1 MHFYHFIDMVL
12 FIDCQVAGISGDMI
26 LSSLV
31 DLGANK
37 SKIIDG
43 VKESVNFLQGST
55 IKKLDFVK
63 VQKKG
68 KSATQLVLEID
79 ENIHDRKASEI
90 KNCIQSISE
99 KLELSNSAKEFAENS
114 INTLITAESNVHG
127 ESPSSVHFH
136 EASSIDTVVDII
148 GTAIALDD
156 LNLFHEEIF
165 CSYVAIGGGTLS
177 FSHGTTSN
185 PAYAITEIF
194 KNSNII
200 VTGGP
205 ISEELTTP
213 TGASI
218 LVNLASSCKE
228 FFVDMSIDSVGY
240 GSGTKEFGS
249 FANVLKII
257 QGKSNETL
265 DKDTVKILETNLD
278 DVSGEVVAN
287 TIEKLMENGAKD
299 VTVTHAI
306 TKKGRPTQIVSVIC
320 DSQKVNSLLKIL
332 IDETRTLGVRIR
344 TSERYVVPRK
354 ILKSEITLENQNFII
369 HYKISDSE
377 HFKLEFDDVKSISN
391 TLNISFN
398 KTEEL
403 LKEQIKKK
411 NDWFK
416 KIIRMVWR

>member
-1 MHFYHFIDMVL
+1 MVL

-31 DLGANK
+31 DLGADK

-43 VKESVNFLQGST
+43 VKKSANFLEGST
-55 IKKLDFVK
+55 IKKLDFIK

-79 ENIHDRKASEI
+79 ENIHERKADDI
-90 KNCIQSISE
+90 KKCIQSTSE
-99 KLELSNSAKEFAENS
+99 KIGLSDSAKEFAENS

-127 ESPSSVHFH
+127 ESESSVHFH

-148 GTAIALDD
+148 GTAIALDN
-156 LNLFHEEIF
+156 LNLFAEEIS
-165 CSYVAIGGGTLS
+165 CSHVAIGGGTVS

-194 KNSNII
+194 KNSKII

-205 ISEELTTP
+205 VSEELTTP

-218 LVNLASSCKE
+218 LVNLVSSCNE

-240 GSGTKEFGS
+240 GSGTKDFDG

-257 QGKSNETL
+257 RGKSNDAL
-265 DKDTVKILETNLD
+265 VKDTVQILETNLD
-278 DVSGEVVAN
+278 DVSGEVIAN

-299 VTVTHAI
+299 VTVSHAI
-306 TKKGRPTQIVSVIC
+306 TKKGRPTQLVSIIC
-320 DSQKVNSLLKIL
+320 DSDKTDLLLNLL
-332 IDETRTLGVRIR
+332 INETRTLGVRIR
-344 TSERYVVPRK
+344 TSQRYVVPRK
-354 ILKSEITLENQNFII
+354 ILESEVTIENQNFII
-369 HYKISDSE
+369 HYKTSDFE
-377 HFKLEFDDVKSISN
+377 HLKLEYEDIKSISN
-391 TLNISFN
+391 QLKLSFN

-411 NDWFK
+411 ND
-416 KIIRMVWR
+416 

>member
-1 MHFYHFIDMVL
+1 MVL

-411 NDWFK
+411 ND
-416 KIIRMVWR
+416 

>member
-1 MHFYHFIDMVL
+1 MYFSHLIDMVL
-12 FIDCQVAGISGDMI
+12 FIDCQIAGISGDMI

-37 SKIIDG
+37 SKIIEG
-43 VKESVNFLQGST
+43 IKESANFLDGT
-55 IKKLDFVK
+55 IIKKLDFIK
-63 VQKKG
+63 IQKNG

-79 ENIHDRKASEI
+79 ENVNERKGSDI
-90 KNCIQSISE
+90 KKCIQLSSE
-99 KLELSNSAKEFAENS
+99 KLELSNSAKKFAEDT

-127 ESPSSVHFH
+127 ESESSVHFH
-136 EASSIDTVVDII
+136 EASSIDTVIDII

-156 LNLFHEEIF
+156 LNMFEDEIS
-165 CSYVAIGGGTLS
+165 CSHVATGGGTVS

-205 ISEELTTP
+205 VNEELTTP

-218 LVNLASSCKE
+218 LVNLASSCNE

-240 GSGTKEFGS
+240 GSGKKNFDE
-249 FANVLKII
+249 FANVLKLIH
-257 QGKSNETL
+257 GTSHETL
-265 DKDTVKILETNLD
+265 VKDSVQILETNLD
-278 DVSGEVVAN
+278 DISGEVIAN

-299 VTVTHAI
+299 VTVSHAV
-306 TKKGRPTQIVSVIC
+306 TKKGRPTQLISVIC
-320 DSQKVNSLLKIL
+320 DSNHTNLLLKLL

-344 TSERYVVPRK
+344 TSQRYVVPRQ
-354 ILKSEITLENQNFII
+354 ILKSEVTLENQDFTI
-369 HYKISDSE
+369 HYKISNSE
-377 HFKLEFDDVKSISN
+377 HFKLEYDDVKSISN
-391 TLNISFN
+391 QLKLSFN

-411 NDWFK
+411 ND
-416 KIIRMVWR
+416 

>member
-1 MHFYHFIDMVL
+1 MVL
-12 FIDCQVAGISGDMI
+12 FIDCQIAGISGDMI

-37 SKIIDG
+37 SKILDG
-43 VKESVNFLQGST
+43 VKDSANFLQGST
-55 IKKLDFVK
+55 IKKLDFIK

-79 ENIHDRKASEI
+79 EDTHERKGTEI
-90 KNCIQSISE
+90 KNCILSSCE
-99 KLELSNSAKEFAENS
+99 KLGLSNPAKEFAENS
-114 INTLITAESNVHG
+114 INTLINAESNVHG
-127 ESPSSVHFH
+127 EPESSVHFH

-156 LNLFHEEIF
+156 LNLFEEEIS
-165 CSYVAIGGGTLS
+165 CSHVAIGGGTVS
-177 FSHGTTSN
+177 FSHGVTSN

-194 KNSNII
+194 KNSRIV

-205 ISEELTTP
+205 VTDELTTP

-240 GSGTKEFGS
+240 GAGTKEFDG

-265 DKDTVKILETNLD
+265 DKDSVKILETNLD
-278 DVSGEVVAN
+278 DVSGEVIAN
-287 TIEKLMENGAKD
+287 TIEKLMKNGAKD
-299 VTVTHAI
+299 VTVTQAI
-306 TKKGRPTQIVSVIC
+306 TKKGRPTQLISIIC
-320 DSQKVNSLLKIL
+320 DSQHANSLLNIL
-332 IDETRTLGVRIR
+332 INETKTLGVRIR
-344 TSERYVVPRK
+344 TSERFIVPRK
-354 ILKSEITLENQNFII
+354 ILESDVTLENQKFTV
-369 HYKISDSE
+369 HYKISDSD
-377 HFKLEFDDVKSISN
+377 HFKLEFEDVKSISN
-391 TLNISFN
+391 LLNISFN

-411 NDWFK
+411 ND
-416 KIIRMVWR
+416 

>member
-1 MHFYHFIDMVL
+1 MDFCKQIFMHFYHLIDMVL

-31 DLGANK
+31 DIGANK

-43 VKESVNFLQGST
+43 VKKSANFLQGST
-55 IKKLDFVK
+55 IKKLDFIK

-68 KSATQLVLEID
+68 KDATQLVLEID
-79 ENIHDRKASEI
+79 EDTHKRKGNEI
-90 KNCIQSISE
+90 KNCIQLASE
-99 KLELSNSAKEFAENS
+99 KLGLSKSAKEFAENS
-114 INTLITAESNVHG
+114 INTLIKAESNVHG
-127 ESPSSVHFH
+127 ESESSVHFH

-156 LNLFHEEIF
+156 LNLFDEEIS
-165 CSYVAIGGGTLS
+165 CSYVAIGGGTVS

-194 KNSNII
+194 KNSNIV

-205 ISEELTTP
+205 VNEELTTP

-240 GSGTKEFGS
+240 GAGTKEFDS

-265 DKDTVKILETNLD
+265 NKDTIKILETNLD
-278 DVSGEVVAN
+278 DISGEVIAN

-299 VTVTHAI
+299 VTVTQAI
-306 TKKGRPTQIVSVIC
+306 TKKGRPTQLVSVIC
-320 DSQKVNSLLKIL
+320 DSQNVNFLLNIL
-332 IDETRTLGVRIR
+332 ISETRTLGVRIR
-344 TSERYVVPRK
+344 TSERYIVPRK
-354 ILKSEITLENQNFII
+354 ILESDVTLENQNFTI

-377 HFKLEFDDVKSISN
+377 HFKLEFEDVKSISN
-391 TLNISFN
+391 ALNISFN

-411 NDWFK
+411 ND
-416 KIIRMVWR
+416 

>member
-1 MHFYHFIDMVL
+1 MDFCKQIFMHFYHLIDMVL

-31 DLGANK
+31 DIGASK

-43 VKESVNFLQGST
+43 VKESANFLQGST
-55 IKKLDFVK
+55 IKKLDFIK

-68 KSATQLVLEID
+68 KIATQLVLEID
-79 ENIHDRKASEI
+79 EDIHERKATEI
-90 KNCIQSISE
+90 KNCIQSASE
-99 KLELSNSAKEFAENS
+99 KLGLSILAKEFAENS
-114 INTLITAESNVHG
+114 INTLINAESNVHG
-127 ESPSSVHFH
+127 ESKSSVHFH

-156 LNLFHEEIF
+156 LNLFDEEIS
-165 CSYVAIGGGTLS
+165 CSYVAIGGGTVS
-177 FSHGTTSN
+177 FSHGVTSN

-194 KNSNII
+194 KNSNIVVI
-200 VTGGP
+200 GGP
-205 ISEELTTP
+205 VTEELTTP

-240 GSGTKEFGS
+240 GAGTKNFDG

-265 DKDTVKILETNLD
+265 DRDSVKILETNLD
-278 DVSGEVVAN
+278 DVSGEVIAN

-299 VTVTHAI
+299 VTVTQAI
-306 TKKGRPTQIVSVIC
+306 TKKGRPTQLISIIC
-320 DSQKVNSLLKIL
+320 NAQNTNSLLNIL
-332 IDETRTLGVRIR
+332 ISETRTLGVRIR
-344 TSERYVVPRK
+344 TSERYIVPRK
-354 ILKSEITLENQNFII
+354 ILESDVTLENQKFTI
-369 HYKISDSE
+369 HYKISDSD
-377 HFKLEFDDVKSISN
+377 HFKLEFEDVKSISN
-391 TLNISFN
+391 ALNISFN

-411 NDWFK
+411 ND
-416 KIIRMVWR
+416 

>member
-31 DLGANK
+31 DLGADK

-43 VKESVNFLQGST
+43 VKESASLLHGST
-55 IKKLDFVK
+55 IKKLDFIK

-79 ENIHDRKASEI
+79 EDIHERKGIEI
-90 KNCIQSISE
+90 KNCIQSASK

-114 INTLITAESNVHG
+114 INTLINAESNVHG
-127 ESPSSVHFH
+127 EPESSVHFH

-165 CSYVAIGGGTLS
+165 CSHVAIGGGTVS
-177 FSHGTTSN
+177 FSHGTASN

-200 VTGGP
+200 LTGGSV
-205 ISEELTTP
+205 SEELTTP

-218 LVNLASSCKE
+218 LVNLVSSCKE

-240 GSGTKEFGS
+240 GSGTKEFDS

-278 DVSGEVVAN
+278 DVSGEVIAN

-299 VTVTHAI
+299 VTVAHAI
-306 TKKGRPTQIVSVIC
+306 TKKGRPTQLVSVIC
-320 DSQKVNSLLKIL
+320 DSQNVNSLLKIL
-332 IDETRTLGVRIR
+332 INETRTLGVRIR

-354 ILKSEITLENQNFII
+354 ILESEVIFENQNFTI

-377 HFKLEFDDVKSISN
+377 HFKLEFEDVKSISN
-391 TLNISFN
+391 ALNISFN

-411 NDWFK
+411 ND
-416 KIIRMVWR
+416 

>member
-1 MHFYHFIDMVL
+1 MHFYHFNDMVL

-31 DLGANK
+31 DLGADK

-43 VKESVNFLQGST
+43 VKESANFLQGST
-55 IKKLDFVK
+55 IKKLDFIK

-79 ENIHDRKASEI
+79 ENVHERKGSEI
-90 KNCIQSISE
+90 KTCIQVASE
-99 KLELSNSAKEFAENS
+99 KLGLSNSAKEFAENS

-127 ESPSSVHFH
+127 ESESSVHFH
-136 EASSIDTVVDII
+136 EASSIDTVIDII
-148 GTAIALDD
+148 GIAIALDD

-165 CSYVAIGGGTLS
+165 CSHVAIGGGTVS

-194 KNSNII
+194 KNSKII

-205 ISEELTTP
+205 VSEELTTP

-240 GSGTKEFGS
+240 GSGTKEFDN

-265 DKDTVKILETNLD
+265 GKDTVKILETNLD
-278 DVSGEVVAN
+278 DISGEVIAN

-306 TKKGRPTQIVSVIC
+306 TKKGRPTQLVSVIC
-320 DSQKVNSLLKIL
+320 DSQNVNSLLKIL
-332 IDETRTLGVRIR
+332 INETRTLGVRIR
-344 TSERYVVPRK
+344 TSERYIVPRK
-354 ILKSEITLENQNFII
+354 ILESEVTIENQNFII

-411 NDWFK
+411 ND
-416 KIIRMVWR
+416 

>member
-12 FIDCQVAGISGDMI
+12 FIDCQIAGISGDMI

-31 DLGANK
+31 DIGANK

-43 VKESVNFLQGST
+43 VKNSANFLQGST
-55 IKKLDFVK
+55 IKKLDFIK

-79 ENIHDRKASEI
+79 EDTHERKGTEI
-90 KNCIQSISE
+90 KNCILSSCE
-99 KLELSNSAKEFAENS
+99 KLELSNRAKDFAENS
-114 INTLITAESNVHG
+114 INTLINAESDIHG
-127 ESPSSVHFH
+127 EPESSVHFH

-156 LNLFHEEIF
+156 LNLFEEEIS
-165 CSYVAIGGGTLS
+165 CSHVAIGGGIVS
-177 FSHGTTSN
+177 FSHGMTSN

-194 KNSNII
+194 KNSNIV

-205 ISEELTTP
+205 VTDELTTP

-218 LVNLASSCKE
+218 LVNLVSSCKE

-240 GSGTKEFGS
+240 GAGTKEFDD

-257 QGKSNETL
+257 QGKSNQTL
-265 DKDTVKILETNLD
+265 DKDSVKILETNLD
-278 DVSGEVVAN
+278 DVSGEVIAN

-299 VTVTHAI
+299 VTVTQAI
-306 TKKGRPTQIVSVIC
+306 TKKGRPTQLISIIC
-320 DSQKVNSLLKIL
+320 DSQHANSLLNIL
-332 IDETRTLGVRIR
+332 INETKTLGVRIR
-344 TSERYVVPRK
+344 TSERFIVPRK
-354 ILKSEITLENQNFII
+354 ILESDVTIENQKFSVR
-369 HYKISDSE
+369 YKISDSD
-377 HFKLEFDDVKSISN
+377 HFKLEFEDVKSISN
-391 TLNISFN
+391 ALNISFN

-411 NDWFK
+411 ND
-416 KIIRMVWR
+416 

>member
-1 MHFYHFIDMVL
+1 MHFYYFNDMVL

-31 DLGANK
+31 DLGADK

-43 VKESVNFLQGST
+43 VKESANFLEGST
-55 IKKLDFVK
+55 IKKLDFIK

-68 KSATQLVLEID
+68 KSSTQLVLEID
-79 ENIHDRKASEI
+79 ENIHERKASDI
-90 KNCIQSISE
+90 KKCIQSASE
-99 KLELSNSAKEFAENS
+99 EIGLSDSAKEFAENS

-127 ESPSSVHFH
+127 ESESSVHFH

-148 GTAIALDD
+148 GTAIALDN
-156 LNLFHEEIF
+156 LNLFAEEIS
-165 CSYVAIGGGTLS
+165 CSHVAIGGGTIS

-194 KNSNII
+194 KNSKII

-205 ISEELTTP
+205 VSEELTTP

-218 LVNLASSCKE
+218 LVNLVSSCNE

-240 GSGTKEFGS
+240 GSGTKDFDS

-257 QGKSNETL
+257 RGKSNDAL
-265 DKDTVKILETNLD
+265 VKDTVQILETNLD
-278 DVSGEVVAN
+278 DVSGEVIAN
-287 TIEKLMENGAKD
+287 TIEKLMKNGAKD
-299 VTVTHAI
+299 VTVSHAI
-306 TKKGRPTQIVSVIC
+306 TKKGRPTQLVSVIC
-320 DSQKVNSLLKIL
+320 DSDKTDLLLNLL
-332 IDETRTLGVRIR
+332 INETRTLGVRIR
-344 TSERYVVPRK
+344 TSQRYVVPRK
-354 ILKSEITLENQNFII
+354 ILESEVTLENQNFTI
-369 HYKISDSE
+369 HYKTSDLE
-377 HFKLEFDDVKSISN
+377 HLKLEYEDVKSISN
-391 TLNISFN
+391 QLKLSFN

-411 NDWFK
+411 ND
-416 KIIRMVWR
+416 

>member
-1 MHFYHFIDMVL
+1 MVL

-31 DLGANK
+31 DLGADK

-43 VKESVNFLQGST
+43 VKESANFLQGST
-55 IKKLDFVK
+55 IKKLDFIK

-68 KSATQLVLEID
+68 KSATQLVLDID
-79 ENIHDRKASEI
+79 EDTHERKGSEI
-90 KNCIQSISE
+90 KNCIKSASE
-99 KLELSNSAKEFAENS
+99 KLGLSNSAKEFAENS
-114 INTLITAESNVHG
+114 INTLIHAESNVHG
-127 ESPSSVHFH
+127 ESESSVHFH
-136 EASSIDTVVDII
+136 EASSIDTVVDIV

-156 LNLFHEEIF
+156 LNLFHEEIS
-165 CSYVAIGGGTLS
+165 CSHVAIGGGTVS

-205 ISEELTTP
+205 VSEELTTP

-218 LVNLASSCKE
+218 LVNLVSSCKE
-228 FFVDMSIDSVGY
+228 FFVDMSINSVGY
-240 GSGTKEFGS
+240 GSGTKEFDS

-278 DVSGEVVAN
+278 DVSGEVIAN
-287 TIEKLMENGAKD
+287 TMEKLMENGAKD

-306 TKKGRPTQIVSVIC
+306 TKKGRPTQLVSVIC
-320 DSQKVNSLLKIL
+320 DSQNANSLLKIL
-332 IDETRTLGVRIR
+332 INETRTLGVRIR
-344 TSERYVVPRK
+344 TSERYIVPRK
-354 ILKSEITLENQNFII
+354 ILESEVTLENQNFII
-369 HYKISDSE
+369 HYKISNSE

-411 NDWFK
+411 ND
-416 KIIRMVWR
+416 

>member
-1 MHFYHFIDMVL
+1 MHFHHFIDMVL
-12 FIDCQVAGISGDMI
+12 FIDCQVAGISGDMV

-31 DLGANK
+31 DLGADK

-43 VKESVNFLQGST
+43 VKESANLLQGST
-55 IKKLDFVK
+55 IKKLDFIK

-79 ENIHDRKASEI
+79 ENVHERKGSEI
-90 KNCIQSISE
+90 KTCIQLASE
-99 KLELSNSAKEFAENS
+99 KLGLSNSAKEFAENS

-127 ESPSSVHFH
+127 ESESSVHFH
-136 EASSIDTVVDII
+136 EASSIDTVIDII
-148 GTAIALDD
+148 GIAIALDD

-165 CSYVAIGGGTLS
+165 CSHVAIGGGTVS

-205 ISEELTTP
+205 VSEELTTP

-218 LVNLASSCKE
+218 LVNLVSSCKE
-228 FFVDMSIDSVGY
+228 FFVDMSIDLVGY
-240 GSGTKEFGS
+240 GSGTKEFDN

-265 DKDTVKILETNLD
+265 GKDTVKILETNLD
-278 DVSGEVVAN
+278 DISGEVIAN

-306 TKKGRPTQIVSVIC
+306 TKKGRPTQLVSVIC
-320 DSQKVNSLLKIL
+320 DSQNVNSLLKIL
-332 IDETRTLGVRIR
+332 INETRTLGVRIR
-344 TSERYVVPRK
+344 TSERYIVPRK
-354 ILKSEITLENQNFII
+354 ILESEVTLENQNFII

-377 HFKLEFDDVKSISN
+377 HFKLEFEDVKSISN
-391 TLNISFN
+391 VLNISFN

-403 LKEQIKKK
+403 LKEEIKKK
-411 NDWFK
+411 ND
-416 KIIRMVWR
+416 

>member
-1 MHFYHFIDMVL
+1 MHFYHFIHMVL
-12 FIDCQVAGISGDMI
+12 FIDCQVAGISGDMM

-31 DLGANK
+31 DLGADK

-43 VKESVNFLQGST
+43 VKKSANLLQGST
-55 IKKLDFVK
+55 IKKLDFIK

-79 ENIHDRKASEI
+79 EDIHERKGSEI
-90 KNCIQSISE
+90 KTCIQLASE
-99 KLELSNSAKEFAENS
+99 KLGLSNSAKEFAENS
-114 INTLITAESNVHG
+114 INTLIDAESNVHG
-127 ESPSSVHFH
+127 EPESSVHFH

-156 LNLFHEEIF
+156 LNIFHEEIS
-165 CSYVAIGGGTLS
+165 CSHVAIGGGTVS

-205 ISEELTTP
+205 VSEELTTP
-213 TGASI
+213 TGASM

-228 FFVDMSIDSVGY
+228 FFVDMSIDSIGY
-240 GSGTKEFGS
+240 GSGTKDFDN
-249 FANVLKII
+249 FANVLKVI

-265 DKDTVKILETNLD
+265 HKDTVKILETNLD
-278 DVSGEVVAN
+278 DISGEVIAN

-299 VTVTHAI
+299 VTATHAL
-306 TKKGRPTQIVSVIC
+306 TKKGRPTQLVSVIC
-320 DSQKVNSLLKIL
+320 DSQNVNSLLKIL
-332 IDETRTLGVRIR
+332 INETRTLGVRIR
-344 TSERYVVPRK
+344 TSERYIVPRK
-354 ILKSEITLENQNFII
+354 ILESEVTLENQNFII
-369 HYKISDSE
+369 HYKISNSE
-377 HFKLEFDDVKSISN
+377 HFKLEFEDVKSISN
-391 TLNISFN
+391 VLNISFN

-403 LKEQIKKK
+403 LKEEIKKK
-411 NDWFK
+411 ND
-416 KIIRMVWR
+416 

>member
-1 MHFYHFIDMVL
+1 MHFHHFIVMVL
-12 FIDCQVAGISGDMI
+12 YIDCQVAGISGDMI

-37 SKIIDG
+37 SKIING
-43 VKESVNFLQGST
+43 IKESASFLPGST
-55 IKKLDFVK
+55 IKKLDFKIVK
-63 VQKKG
+63 KNG
-68 KSATQLVLEID
+68 KAATQLDLEID
-79 ENIHDRKASEI
+79 ENTHERQGSEI
-90 KNCIQSISE
+90 KNCIISASE
-99 KLELSNSAKEFAENS
+99 KINLSKSAKEFAENS
-114 INTLITAESNVHG
+114 INTLINAESHVHG
-127 ESPSSVHFH
+127 EPSSSVHFH

-156 LNLFHEEIF
+156 LNLFDEEIS
-165 CSYVAIGGGTLS
+165 CSHVAIGGGTVS

-194 KNSNII
+194 KNSKIF

-205 ISEELTTP
+205 VDEELTTP

-228 FFVDMSIDSVGY
+228 FFVDMSIDLVGY
-240 GSGTKEFGS
+240 GAGTKEFDS
-249 FANVLKII
+249 FANVLKIVL
-257 QGKSNETL
+257 GKSNETL
-265 DKDTVKILETNLD
+265 DKDSVKILETNLD
-278 DVSGEVVAN
+278 DVSGEVIAN

-306 TKKGRPTQIVSVIC
+306 TKKGRPTQLVSVIC
-320 DSQKVNSLLKIL
+320 DSKNTNSLLNIL
-332 IDETRTLGVRIR
+332 ITETQTLGVRIR

-354 ILKSEITLENQNFII
+354 ILESDVTLENQIFKI
-369 HYKISDSE
+369 HYKISDSN
-377 HFKLEFDDVKSISN
+377 HFKLEFEDVKLISN
-391 TLNISFN
+391 VLNIPFN

-411 NDWFK
+411 ND
-416 KIIRMVWR
+416 

>member
-1 MHFYHFIDMVL
+1 MHFHHFIVMVL
-12 FIDCQVAGISGDMI
+12 YIDCQVAGISGDMI

-37 SKIIDG
+37 SKIING
-43 VKESVNFLQGST
+43 VKESASFLPGST
-55 IKKLDFVK
+55 IKKLDFKKVK
-63 VQKKG
+63 KNG
-68 KSATQLVLEID
+68 KAATKLDLEID
-79 ENIHDRKASEI
+79 ENTHERQGSEI
-90 KNCIQSISE
+90 KNCIISASE
-99 KLELSNSAKEFAENS
+99 KIALSNPAKKFAENS
-114 INTLITAESNVHG
+114 INTLINAESCVHG
-127 ESPSSVHFH
+127 EPDSSVHFH

-156 LNLFHEEIF
+156 LNLFDEEIS
-165 CSYVAIGGGTLS
+165 CSHVAIGGGTVS

-194 KNSNII
+194 KNSKIV

-205 ISEELTTP
+205 VNEELTTP

-240 GSGTKEFGS
+240 GAGTKQFDS
-249 FANVLKII
+249 FANVLKIV

-265 DKDTVKILETNLD
+265 DKDSVKILETNLD
-278 DVSGEVVAN
+278 DVSGEVIAN

-299 VTVTHAI
+299 VTVSQAL
-306 TKKGRPTQIVSVIC
+306 TKKGRPTQLVSIIC
-320 DSQKVNSLLKIL
+320 DSNNANSLLNIL
-332 IDETRTLGVRIR
+332 IAETRTLGVRVR
-344 TSERYVVPRK
+344 TSERYIVPRK
-354 ILKSEITLENQNFII
+354 ILESDVTLENQPFKI
-369 HYKISDSE
+369 HYKISDSD
-377 HFKLEFDDVKSISN
+377 HFKLEFEDVKSISN
-391 TLNISFN
+391 ALNISFK

-411 NDWFK
+411 ND
-416 KIIRMVWR
+416 

>member
-411 NDWFK
+411 ND
-416 KIIRMVWR
+416 

>member
-1 MHFYHFIDMVL
+1 MVL

-31 DLGANK
+31 DIGANK

-43 VKESVNFLQGST
+43 VKKSANFLQGST
-55 IKKLDFVK
+55 IKKLDFIK

-68 KSATQLVLEID
+68 KDATQLVLEID
-79 ENIHDRKASEI
+79 EDTHKRKGNEI
-90 KNCIQSISE
+90 KNCIQLASE
-99 KLELSNSAKEFAENS
+99 KLGLSKSAKEFAENS
-114 INTLITAESNVHG
+114 INTLIKAESNVHG
-127 ESPSSVHFH
+127 ESESSVHFH

-156 LNLFHEEIF
+156 LNLFDEEIS
-165 CSYVAIGGGTLS
+165 CSYVAIGGGTVS

-194 KNSNII
+194 KNSNIV

-205 ISEELTTP
+205 VNEELTTP

-240 GSGTKEFGS
+240 GAGTKEFDS

-265 DKDTVKILETNLD
+265 NKDTIKILETNLD
-278 DVSGEVVAN
+278 DISGEVIAN

-299 VTVTHAI
+299 VTVTQAI
-306 TKKGRPTQIVSVIC
+306 TKKGRPTQLVSVIC
-320 DSQKVNSLLKIL
+320 DSQNVNFLLNIL
-332 IDETRTLGVRIR
+332 ISETRTLGVRIR
-344 TSERYVVPRK
+344 TSERYIVPRK
-354 ILKSEITLENQNFII
+354 ILESDVTLENQNFTI

-377 HFKLEFDDVKSISN
+377 HFKLEFEDVKSISN
-391 TLNISFN
+391 ALNISFN

-411 NDWFK
+411 ND
-416 KIIRMVWR
+416 

>member
-1 MHFYHFIDMVL
+1 MHFHHFIVMVL
-12 FIDCQVAGISGDMI
+12 YIDCQVAGISGDMI

-37 SKIIDG
+37 SKIING
-43 VKESVNFLQGST
+43 VKESANFLPGST
-55 IKKLDFVK
+55 IKKLDFKIVK
-63 VQKKG
+63 KNG
-68 KSATQLVLEID
+68 KAATQLDLEID
-79 ENIHDRKASEI
+79 ENTHERQGSEI
-90 KNCIQSISE
+90 KNCIVTASD
-99 KLELSNSAKEFAENS
+99 KLGLSKSAKEFTENS
-114 INTLITAESNVHG
+114 INTLINAESSVHG
-127 ESPSSVHFH
+127 EPDSSVHFH
-136 EASSIDTVVDII
+136 EASSIDTVIDII

-156 LNLFHEEIF
+156 LNLFDEEIS
-165 CSYVAIGGGTLS
+165 CSHVAIGGGTVS

-194 KNSNII
+194 KNSKIV

-205 ISEELTTP
+205 VNEELTTP

-240 GSGTKEFGS
+240 GAGTKQFDN
-249 FANVLKII
+249 FANVLKIV

-265 DKDTVKILETNLD
+265 DKDSVKILETNLD
-278 DVSGEVVAN
+278 DVSGEIIAN

-299 VTVTHAI
+299 VTVTQAI
-306 TKKGRPTQIVSVIC
+306 TKKGRPTQLVSVIC
-320 DSQKVNSLLKIL
+320 DSKNTNSLLNIL
-332 IDETRTLGVRIR
+332 ITETRTLGVRIR
-344 TSERYVVPRK
+344 TSERYIVPRK
-354 ILKSEITLENQNFII
+354 ILESDVIIENQNFKI
-369 HYKISDSE
+369 HYKISNSG
-377 HFKLEFDDVKSISN
+377 HFKLEFEDVKSISN

-411 NDWFK
+411 ND
-416 KIIRMVWR
+416 